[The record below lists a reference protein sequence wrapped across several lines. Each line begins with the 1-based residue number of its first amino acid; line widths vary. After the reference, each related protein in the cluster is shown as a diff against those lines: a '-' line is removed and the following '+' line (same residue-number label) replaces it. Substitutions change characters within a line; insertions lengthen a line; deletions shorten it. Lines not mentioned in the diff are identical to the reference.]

1 MLFIVFFDI
10 NAKEDYRIK
19 YIIINLFKNIRIY
32 LEEDR
37 GAIRFPVWVARITF
51 SEHLVNST
59 LKFYIFS
66 MFFRLVS
73 VTVWMGA
80 CVGCWVRGFESM

>member
-51 SEHLVNST
+51 SEHLKNST
-59 LKFYIFS
+59 LKILHFLHVFQTRECDCVDGCVC
-66 MFFRLVS
+66 RLL
-73 VTVWMGA
+73 GA
-80 CVGCWVRGFESM
+80 WV